1 MTIKDVMNKAN
12 DYKKAAAL
20 SIMIAATPAME
31 GCATI
36 EQAAATVKNTVEEYD
51 KAAIGAVVGGV
62 AGVLVSSKKDRL
74 KGFVIGAAA
83 AGTAG
88 YVWDR
93 MEKDL
98 RENLKDSGVTVT
110 RGPEGIQLDVQNDVT
125 FGKNSSNIQPDFYQ
139 TLNSLATVLDKYDD
153 TQIRVSGH
161 TDSSGSDAYNQDL
174 SSDRAHNVASYLDAQ
189 GVESSR
195 LRAVGFGET
204 YADQSTAD
212 PSDRRVE
219 IDIIPQ

>member
-20 SIMIAATPAME
+20 SIMIGAAP
-31 GCATI
+31 GCATL
-36 EQAAATVKNTVEEYD
+36 EQAATSVKDTVTEYD
-51 KAAIGAVVGGV
+51 KTAITAVIGGV
-62 AGVLVSSKKDRL
+62 AGMAVSSKKDRA
-74 KGFVIGAAA
+74 KGFVIGATA

-88 YVWDR
+88 YIWDR

-98 RENLKDSGVTVT
+98 RENLEGAGVTVT

-125 FGKNSSNIQPDFYQ
+125 FDKNSASIQPAFYH
-139 TLNSLATVLDKYDD
+139 TLNKLANVLDKYDD
-153 TQIRVSGH
+153 TNIRVAGH
-161 TDSSGSDAYNQDL
+161 TDSSGSDAYNQEL
-174 SSDRAHNVASYLDAQ
+174 SSDRAHSVAGYLDAQ
-189 GVESSR
+189 GVEAHR
-195 LRAVGFGET
+195 LRAIGFGET

-212 PSDRRVE
+212 PADRRVE

>member
-1 MTIKDVMNKAN
+1 MTIKDMMNKAN

-20 SIMIAATPAME
+20 SIMVVATPAME
-31 GCATI
+31 GCATM
-36 EQAAATVKNTVEEYD
+36 EQAAESVKNTVSEYD
-51 KAAIGAVVGGV
+51 KTAITAVLGGV
-62 AGVLVSSKKDRL
+62 AGAALSSKKDRA

-98 RENLKDSGVTVT
+98 RENLEGAGVTVT
-110 RGPEGIQLDVQNDVT
+110 RGPEGIQLDVQNDIT
-125 FGKNSSNIQPDFYQ
+125 FDKNSSSIQPDFYH
-139 TLNSLATVLDKYDD
+139 TLNKLANVLDKYDD
-153 TQIRVSGH
+153 TDIRVAGH
-161 TDSSGSDAYNQDL
+161 TDSSGSDTYNQDL
-174 SSDRAHNVASYLDAQ
+174 SSDRAQSVTSYLGAQ
-189 GVESSR
+189 GVETSR
-195 LRAVGFGET
+195 LRAIGFGET

-212 PSDRRVE
+212 PADRRVE